1 MTYVDGE
8 LPPEQEEEICMLLVD
23 NPDAEATVDVMRKSW
38 VLLRKAFDPVL
49 KEPAPERLLNCIRAT
64 SMENKDATA
73 SPNHRARIFHF
84 KAKPP
89 LAWAAAL
96 TLIIGGL
103 VIYIGSQYL
112 HSGAVGP
119 TQVTVM
125 DIFLEEALENM
136 VSGAAYIQNSTG
148 ASTTM
153 REIMPRLSFRNHD
166 KLFYREYEERTVKA
180 GSVKTRYG
188 IACREKGHWHNFDI
202 AAHPGVGSQGESPQ
216 PGHLYPCCGERMKET
231 TLMG

>member
-84 KAKPP
+84 KASNVR
-89 LAWAAAL
+89 LRNC
-96 TLIIGGL
+96 
-103 VIYIGSQYL
+103 
-112 HSGAVGP
+112 
-119 TQVTVM
+119 M
-125 DIFLEEALENM
+125 E
-136 VSGAAYIQNSTG
+136 
-148 ASTTM
+148 TM
-153 REIMPRLSFRNHD
+153 G
-166 KLFYREYEERTVKA
+166 KK
-180 GSVKTRYG
+180 
-188 IACREKGHWHNFDI
+188 IA
-202 AAHPGVGSQGESPQ
+202 
-216 PGHLYPCCGERMKET
+216 
-231 TLMG
+231 